1 MTWSSRDSSGVRQ
14 MARARPHHFTVGATM
29 VLCASILWI
38 LVGLGGVPAHGAT
51 WHATA
56 GGGQHTTASPGV
68 PTGHASDVV
77 HGHKEG
83 PLAVAFSV
91 IGVIVVV
98 VLIVALG
105 SISVRRRTRD
115 GLPPG
120 RREPPDRR
128 RGLFG

>member
-1 MTWSSRDSSGVRQ
+1 M
-14 MARARPHHFTVGATM
+14 
-29 VLCASILWI
+29 I
-38 LVGLGGVPAHGAT
+38 VGLGGIPAHAAT
-51 WHATA
+51 RHLTADHGHPTNTSSVVTTTHAT
-56 GGGQHTTASPGV
+56 
-68 PTGHASDVV
+68 DVV

-83 PLAVAFSV
+83 PFAVAISV

-98 VLIVALG
+98 VLIVTLG

-115 GLPPG
+115 GPPGG

>member
-1 MTWSSRDSSGVRQ
+1 MPWSNRRSSGVRQ
-14 MARARPHHFTVGATM
+14 RSRERLHHFTLGAT
-29 VLCASILWI
+29 VALCASFLWI
-38 LVGLGGVPAHGAT
+38 LVGLVPAHGAT
-51 WHATA
+51 WHAKA
-56 GGGQHTTASPGV
+56 DYGQQTSASPGV
-68 PTGHASDVV
+68 PTGHANAVV

-115 GLPPG
+115 GPRPG

-128 RGLFG
+128 GGLFG